1 MEKQKFSIFKALNS
15 FKYACNGLKVLF
27 REENNAKV
35 HLLITVMVIVLS
47 FLFGLNVYEWIA
59 IVFSIGFVIATEIIN
74 SAIED
79 ICNFIHPGKDDGI
92 KKIKD
97 LSAAAVLVS
106 AITAFTI
113 GLIIFLPKILNW
125 L

>member
-1 MEKQKFSIFKALNS
+1 MEKQKFSIFKALKS

-35 HLLITVMVIVLS
+35 HLLITVIVIVLS

>member
-35 HLLITVMVIVLS
+35 HLLITVIVIVLS

>member
-1 MEKQKFSIFKALNS
+1 
-15 FKYACNGLKVLF
+15 
-27 REENNAKV
+27 
-35 HLLITVMVIVLS
+35 MVIVLS

>member
-1 MEKQKFSIFKALNS
+1 MEKQRFSIFKALNS

-27 REENNAKV
+27 QEENNAKV

-47 FLFGLNVYEWIA
+47 FLFGLNTYEWIA

-97 LSAAAVLVS
+97 LSAAAVFVS
-106 AITAFTI
+106 ALTALAI
-113 GLIIFLPKILNW
+113 GLIIFVPKILNW